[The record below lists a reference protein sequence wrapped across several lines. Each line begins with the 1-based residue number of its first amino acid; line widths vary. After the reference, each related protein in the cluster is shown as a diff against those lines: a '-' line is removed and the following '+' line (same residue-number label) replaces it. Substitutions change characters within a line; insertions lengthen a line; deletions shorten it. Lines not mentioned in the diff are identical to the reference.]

1 MVGKGAER
9 DEALAD
15 EAVMVPAL
23 VPWQAVRKLAYDR
36 FLWTEGWFNWDL
48 SISYLKDLHIAKK
61 YLKYIFSS
69 RSKKLNATN
78 FSVMR
83 STV

>member
-23 VPWQAVRKLAYDR
+23 VPRQAVRKLAHDH
-36 FLWTEGWFNWDL
+36 FF
-48 SISYLKDLHIAKK
+48 
-61 YLKYIFSS
+61 
-69 RSKKLNATN
+69 
-78 FSVMR
+78 
-83 STV
+83 